1 MTERKPI
8 IPLVE
13 RDTPILTKIRGR
25 LGKDE
30 KIVANQ
36 DELVLSFRKGIA
48 EGLGLPLES
57 VEEKNVRLWIVTFIK
72 SFVAPEYQAKISPKI
87 DEVHELGKYI
97 GIIARSAY
105 EAHNAPAEGSDS
117 SNQKSSPP
125 RNRRGD
131 FDSVI
136 KGE

>member
-30 KIVANQ
+30 KTVANQ

-48 EGLGLPLES
+48 EGLGLPLEV
-57 VEEKNVRLWIVTFIK
+57 VEEQNVRLWIVTFIK

-87 DEVHELGKYI
+87 DEVIELGKYI

-105 EAHNAPAEGSDS
+105 EAQSVPVEGSDS
-117 SNQKSSPP
+117 SDSKSSPP
-125 RNRRGD
+125 RKPRD